1 MVAVVLRT
9 EPRLG
14 VMAAPV
20 AVARMKAALVVRRHL
35 DKVLQGARVRLRLAT
50 ALAVAVRLR
59 QVSRP
64 IRELIVVKAVT
75 VLRQVSLVLQLHA
88 AVAVV
93 AVD

>member
-1 MVAVVLRT
+1 
-9 EPRLG
+9 
-14 VMAAPV
+14 
-20 AVARMKAALVVRRHL
+20 
-35 DKVLQGARVRLRLAT
+35 VRLRLAT

-59 QVSRP
+59 QVSRQ